1 VDLLTPQGH
10 VSSQTTDHRPPFTL
24 ERDLMVTAFKHPIR
38 IYWEDTDAG
47 GIVYYANYLKFMERA
62 RTEWLRALGV
72 EQESLQ
78 SEHGLMF
85 VVVHADVS
93 FRKPARYGDS
103 LQVSCTLAER
113 SRASMTFSQQVVR
126 ESTDELLVEGFI
138 RIACL
143 DALKL
148 KPRGLPAIVVQQIG
162 VVQKIGVVA
171 KIGGGVS

>member
-1 VDLLTPQGH
+1 
-10 VSSQTTDHRPPFTL
+10 
-24 ERDLMVTAFKHPIR
+24 MVTAFKHPVR

-72 EQESLQ
+72 EQEPLQ
-78 SEHGLMF
+78 SEQGLMF

-126 ESTDELLVEGFI
+126 ESTQELLVEGHV

-143 DALKL
+143 DASSSNRAAYQPLL
-148 KPRGLPAIVVQQIG
+148 FSRLGSLQQ
-162 VVQKIGVVA
+162 
-171 KIGGGVS
+171 IGGGVS